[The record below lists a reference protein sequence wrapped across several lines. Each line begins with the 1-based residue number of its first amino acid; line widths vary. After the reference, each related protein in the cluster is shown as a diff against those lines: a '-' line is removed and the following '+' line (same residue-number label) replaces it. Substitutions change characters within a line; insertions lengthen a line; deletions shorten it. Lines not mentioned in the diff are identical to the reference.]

1 MSESAT
7 LFDSSSVLL
16 LGDLTFSES
25 LAVGC
30 VRVVVLAE
38 ALWDV
43 VWGVEVFVLSSSSS
57 SSSSSHATSSSLSA
71 AASVLE
77 EILVGNAFVVD

>member
-1 MSESAT
+1 VSESAT

-25 LAVGC
+25 LAAGC

-38 ALWDV
+38 ALWEV
-43 VWGVEVFVLSSSSS
+43 V
-57 SSSSSHATSSSLSA
+57 
-71 AASVLE
+71 
-77 EILVGNAFVVD
+77 